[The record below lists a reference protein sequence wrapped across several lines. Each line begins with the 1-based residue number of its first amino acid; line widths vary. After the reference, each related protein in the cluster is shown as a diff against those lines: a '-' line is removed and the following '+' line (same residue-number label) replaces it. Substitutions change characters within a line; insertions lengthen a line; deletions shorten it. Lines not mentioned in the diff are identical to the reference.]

1 MKFQDTS
8 FKFYLHKCKKTNT
21 YGYIYLQKIHNRTK
35 NYKSLGLPKIHEKY
49 WNESTQRVRE
59 RKEVDYELYN
69 TSIER
74 ELKKLTSR
82 NGNWSINREGHKS
95 FIRFFEE
102 YLNSE
107 EMRLSHGTRIKYH
120 SVLSKLKLHIQSI
133 GLNDLTFDR
142 LNLDYI
148 KKFKSFCE
156 MEGLTTNT
164 TIHYLKIIRV
174 IIRKSQKTEGFYFV
188 EDPFINYQFPKVQKK
203 MKEFLSEKE
212 LQKIIK
218 KKITDPR
225 RQKVR
230 NLFLFQLF
238 SKGMRVS
245 DLITLQFRNL
255 VNGRI
260 KYKMFKTSNEMDI
273 KITLLHLELL
283 NPFIQFSIS
292 LNELTV
298 SEFSDWLQEELKKLK
313 ESKYKKVVYDPS
325 KGNSTKPIRKSPIG
339 KITRHPYSDKPM
351 LLDLYNKMIPRGR
364 HYVSMYE
371 LILNQMT
378 IVDLQK
384 ELQDL
389 LEFQKKKGKLSSD
402 YSELYKTGEFD
413 LDKEIEFIKGKIRDI
428 QKKYLDL
435 CIEELTDIGYGEKK
449 DEFVFGLLE
458 KSEFVNGDSEVNFS
472 NLTESQYKRINKVS
486 IVYNRNLKELQKIT
500 GIKKSL
506 KSHLPRTTYT
516 NLMFNMEGVS
526 HYDIM
531 EGLGHSSLMIT
542 KHYMNTGFRKKD
554 TDVIQERFEDSLNKR
569 S

>member
-1 MKFQDTS
+1 MKIQDTS
-8 FKFYLHKCKKTNT
+8 FKFYLHKSKKTNT

-69 TSIER
+69 TSIEK
-74 ELKKLTSR
+74 ELKKLTSK
-82 NGNWSINREGHKS
+82 NGNWLINREGHKS
-95 FIRFFEE
+95 FIRFFEN

-156 MEGLTTNT
+156 LEGLTTNT

-225 RQKVR
+225 IQKVR

-245 DLITLQFRNL
+245 DLITLQFKNL
-255 VNGRI
+255 VNG
-260 KYKMFKTSNEMDI
+260 
-273 KITLLHLELL
+273 
-283 NPFIQFSIS
+283 
-292 LNELTV
+292 
-298 SEFSDWLQEELKKLK
+298 
-313 ESKYKKVVYDPS
+313 
-325 KGNSTKPIRKSPIG
+325 
-339 KITRHPYSDKPM
+339 
-351 LLDLYNKMIPRGR
+351 
-364 HYVSMYE
+364 
-371 LILNQMT
+371 
-378 IVDLQK
+378 
-384 ELQDL
+384 
-389 LEFQKKKGKLSSD
+389 
-402 YSELYKTGEFD
+402 
-413 LDKEIEFIKGKIRDI
+413 
-428 QKKYLDL
+428 
-435 CIEELTDIGYGEKK
+435 
-449 DEFVFGLLE
+449 
-458 KSEFVNGDSEVNFS
+458 
-472 NLTESQYKRINKVS
+472 
-486 IVYNRNLKELQKIT
+486 
-500 GIKKSL
+500 
-506 KSHLPRTTYT
+506 
-516 NLMFNMEGVS
+516 
-526 HYDIM
+526 
-531 EGLGHSSLMIT
+531 
-542 KHYMNTGFRKKD
+542 
-554 TDVIQERFEDSLNKR
+554 
-569 S
+569 